1 MYINHEEVCR
11 LLEDGKN
18 ATRDDVLKILNKAR
32 EKNGIS
38 HRDIAVLLQLEDKEL
53 EEEMFKVAGEIKMLI
68 YWNFLCAKKHA

>member
-53 EEEMFKVAGEIKMLI
+53 LNEM
-68 YWNFLCAKKHA
+68 